1 MSFLYLITEMNVL
14 ALMNVSPLQSDEA
27 FQIFSTR
34 LSLLIHSG
42 MRVSTESSALMAES
56 LLCQQEMVKDSKN

>member
-34 LSLLIHSG
+34 LYTQACVYLL
-42 MRVSTESSALMAES
+42 RV
-56 LLCQQEMVKDSKN
+56 LL